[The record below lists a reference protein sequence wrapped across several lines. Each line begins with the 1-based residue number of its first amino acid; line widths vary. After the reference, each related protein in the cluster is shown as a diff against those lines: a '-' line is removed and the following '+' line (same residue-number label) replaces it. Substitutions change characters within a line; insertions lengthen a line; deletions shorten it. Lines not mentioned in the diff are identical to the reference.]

1 MVRKGA
7 PLSPRPSACMSLS
20 LFRRRYRL
28 RKKFK
33 IMRKAATKI
42 QATFHMY
49 KARKALHKKLES
61 VALLQVSAIPS
72 VSSCSMSFSL
82 HPSDDGVLTSSPSKQ
97 GFLPHGQGEE
107 EVHEAQEGHHHLPE
121 VHSSLEGKHNT
132 GAHPFLSLWK
142 SQLQLTTHC
151 THRPGRFIRS

>member
-1 MVRKGA
+1 M
-7 PLSPRPSACMSLS
+7 
-20 LFRRRYRL
+20 

-72 VSSCSMSFSL
+72 VSCSMSFSL
-82 HPSDDGVLTSSPSKQ
+82 HPSDDGVLTSFPLQ
-97 GFLPHGQGEE
+97 TRL
-107 EVHEAQEGHHHLPE
+107 
-121 VHSSLEGKHNT
+121 SSAWPRRKRGT
-132 GAHPFLSLWK
+132 
-142 SQLQLTTHC
+142 
-151 THRPGRFIRS
+151 